1 MKNVPL
7 SPKIVIPLILTCL
20 FYWFFLM
27 SSQLVLANLVVVL
40 GITGTGIL
48 TFRIYKTERNLKKI
62 TLSLL
67 LGIATIGIIYGIVL
81 IGAAIPENHPGYYGY
96 KISVQGL
103 QNYEGGIITT
113 ILIPIPMADGRPVFS
128 DDELLNKTFNNWT
141 STLVNTNDGK
151 MIAFQTNDRSLT
163 DIDAGFYKWD
173 TETTAIR
180 LDLNEVLSPR
190 MNDSV
195 TKYTRWIGNN
205 SRIDGYSTIVYVDD
219 TIRANH
225 HMTDNSI
232 IFNLEFNAGGGLI
245 NGISRDLYQIFIQEK
260 IPEGVSGPVLVRTQI
275 GKKVKGLWEP
285 SLK

>member
-1 MKNVPL
+1 
-7 SPKIVIPLILTCL
+7 
-20 FYWFFLM
+20 M
-27 SSQLVLANLVVVL
+27 SSQFVLANLVVVL
-40 GITGTGIL
+40 GITGTGII
-48 TFRIYKTERNLKKI
+48 TFRIYKTEQNLKKI

-67 LGIATIGIIYGIVL
+67 LGIAAIGIIYGIVL

-275 GKKVKGLWEP
+275 GKKVKGFWEP